1 MDRNRNEADIAM
13 SVTRQ
18 ESPGTLTE
26 MNTRVARTHAAVMDA
41 AIELLLEGGPDA
53 LTIDGVVARSGVAKS
68 TVYRH
73 WATRDDLVADVFE
86 HLAPKLDAPDPTLDF
101 EEALR
106 TLVQR
111 MADTLAD
118 EQWRRVLPALM
129 MLKMHHRDVAQIEQ
143 RIRSEETDV
152 CGDVLRRGMAE
163 GLVAEDADVET
174 LLALLLGPLLMA
186 ALSGVAPLDKVFVD
200 RVVDH
205 FLAGA
210 QPRDAPARRSRA

>member
-1 MDRNRNEADIAM
+1 M

-18 ESPGTLTE
+18 ESPATLTE
-26 MNTRVARTHAAVMDA
+26 VNTRVARTHAAVMES
-41 AIELLLEGGPDA
+41 AIELLLAGGPDA

-73 WATRDDLVADVFE
+73 WATRDELVADVFE
-86 HLAPKLDAPDPTLDF
+86 HLAPKLDVPDPSLGF
-101 EEALR
+101 EAALR

-111 MADTLAD
+111 LAD
-118 EQWRRVLPALM
+118 ILSDDHWRRVLPALM
-129 MLKMHHRDVAQIEQ
+129 MLKMHHGDVAQIEQ

-152 CGDVLRRGMAE
+152 CGAVLRRGMAE
-163 GLVAEDADVET
+163 GRIAEDADVET
-174 LLALLLGPLLMA
+174 LLALLTGPLLMA
-186 ALSGVAPLDKVFVD
+186 ALSGVAPLDEAFVD

-210 QPRDAPARRSRA
+210 QPRATTAPPP

>member
-1 MDRNRNEADIAM
+1 MR
-13 SVTRQ
+13 RQ
-18 ESPGTLTE
+18 ESPGTLSE

-53 LTIDGVVARSGVAKS
+53 LTVDGVVARSGVAKS

-86 HLAPKLDAPDPTLDF
+86 HLAPQLDPPDPSLDF
-101 EEALR
+101 DESLR

-111 MADTLAD
+111 LAD
-118 EQWRRVLPALM
+118 ILADDHWRRVLPALM
-129 MLKMHHRDVAQIEQ
+129 MLKMHHGDVAQIEE
-143 RIRSEETDV
+143 RISSEQIDV

-163 GLVAEDADVET
+163 GRIAADADVQT
-174 LLALLLGPLLMA
+174 LLALLTGPLLMA
-186 ALSGVAPLDKVFVD
+186 GLTSVVPIDKVFVD

-210 QPRDAPARRSRA
+210 RPRTTD